1 MIRRPRLK
9 ITFFIFG
16 SIFILSPIL
25 FHPAAA
31 QSIPEPGDQN
41 LETSEMD
48 FQVNLP
54 IIFRPPDS
62 PPAVPIDGTNKT
74 LYCSNSAHAIPD
86 NDPSGYSSTLRI
98 EDPRYI
104 ADLDVRL
111 DIDHTWVGDLIVTL
125 HHEESGKVI
134 ELINRP
140 GVPPGT
146 TQEGCKID
154 NVKAI
159 LDDDV
164 SLPVENECS
173 SYPAAIGVNSFIEA
187 AIAGSYVPE
196 QSLELFTAGAISG
209 QWTLT
214 VADLSPHDTG
224 RINQWCMAA
233 KLIDT
238 PDVNPPPPPPSGLP
252 KQAYITGVSGQGQAL
267 PLDCESR
274 SAVDW
279 ARYFGVG
286 IDEYDFFFG
295 IPDSDNPDSG
305 FVGNVYGTWG
315 QIPPAAYGVHAEPI
329 AKRLRQYGLQA
340 NAESNLSW
348 NHLKAEIS
356 SGHPVIVWILGS
368 TASGYPLDYVV
379 NGIPV
384 YYQSNDGFIST
395 VARYEH
401 TVILTGYNQDSVSYL
416 NGGTIYQKSLKQ
428 FLESWSALGNMAVLY
443 QP

>member
-1 MIRRPRLK
+1 MNRRL
-9 ITFFIFG
+9 TFIIASLIFD
-16 SIFILSPIL
+16 SIIILSSVL
-25 FHPAAA
+25 VHPAAA
-31 QSIPEPGDQN
+31 QYNPEHGDQN
-41 LETSEMD
+41 LETSELD

-54 IIFRPPDS
+54 IIFRPPDP
-62 PPAVPIDGTNKT
+62 PPAVPIEGINKT
-74 LYCSNSAHAIPD
+74 LYCSNPGHPIPD
-86 NDPSGYSSTLRI
+86 NAPSGYSSTLRI

-104 ADLDVRL
+104 ADLDIRL

-146 TQEGCKID
+146 TEEGCKFNNI
-154 NVKAI
+154 KGI

-173 SYPAAIGVNSFIEA
+173 SFPAAIGVNNFIEA
-187 AIAGSYVPE
+187 AVAGAYLPE
-196 QSLELFTAGAISG
+196 QSLGLFDAGTISG

-224 RINQWCMAA
+224 RINQWCMAV

-238 PDVNPPPPPPSGLP
+238 PDVPPPQPPPSGLP
-252 KQAYITGVSGQGQAL
+252 KQAYIAGVIGQGQAL

-286 IDEYDFFFG
+286 INEYDFFYG
-295 IPDSDNPDSG
+295 LPGSDNPDLG

-315 QIPPAAYGVHAEPI
+315 QIPPSAYGVHAEPI
-329 AKRLRQYGLQA
+329 AKRLRQYGLPA

-348 NHLKAEIS
+348 NHLKSEIS
-356 SGHPVIVWILGS
+356 SGRPVIVWILGS
-368 TASGYPLDYVV
+368 TASGFPLDYVV